1 MIDDLE
7 EDLSGI
13 GYVGHP
19 EPSRDDGGAAESGY
33 VRDHDR
39 PCQRLGCPDFLP
51 VGAIKTQ
58 KYCPEHQPKK
68 KKLLG
73 GPSGPLPPR
82 VTINVPK
89 TGASKAD
96 SDAAKVEAGA
106 LSMFSLAA
114 TGLALVDPVCA
125 KAIYDAVPAIAR
137 QLGELSKFQPVLK
150 KIFTP
155 GEGTDESLAWV
166 GLFLVTSPVIVAI
179 LAHHNLLKPET
190 VERLSAIFTTIPATH
205 AGA

>member
-1 MIDDLE
+1 MTDDLE

-13 GYVGHP
+13 GDVGYP
-19 EPSRDDGGAAESGY
+19 EPSHEDGGAAESGY

-39 PCQRLGCPDFLP
+39 PCQRLGCSDFLP
-51 VGAIKTQ
+51 AGAIKTQ

-68 KKLLG
+68 KNLG
-73 GPSGPLPPR
+73 GPAGPLPPR

-89 TGASKAD
+89 TGASKTD

-125 KAIYDAVPAIAR
+125 KAVLDAVPAIAR

-155 GEGTDESLAWV
+155 GEGTGEALAWV

-179 LAHHNLLKPET
+179 LAHHNFLKPET
-190 VERLSAIFTTIPATH
+190 VERLSAIFTAIPAAD

>member
-1 MIDDLE
+1 MTILDDQLLDDSNDLHEDTE
-7 EDLSGI
+7 ET
-13 GYVGHP
+13 VGP
-19 EPSRDDGGAAESGY
+19 EESTTPRG
-33 VRDHDR
+33 DPDR
-39 PCQRLGCPDFLP
+39 PCQRLGCPNHLP
-51 VGAIKTQ
+51 VGAISTQ
-58 KYCPEHQPKK
+58 RYCPEHQPKK
-68 KKLLG
+68 KKKNLG
-73 GPSGPLPPR
+73 GPAGPLPPR
-82 VTINVPK
+82 VTINVPR
-89 TGASKAD
+89 TGASKTD

-125 KAIYDAVPAIAR
+125 KAVLDAVPAIAR

-155 GEGTDESLAWV
+155 GEGTGEALAWV

-190 VERLSAIFTTIPATH
+190 VERLSAIFTAIPAAD

>member
-1 MIDDLE
+1 VTVLDDQLLDDSNDLHEDTE
-7 EDLSGI
+7 ET
-13 GYVGHP
+13 VGP
-19 EPSRDDGGAAESGY
+19 EESTTPRG
-33 VRDHDR
+33 DPDR
-39 PCQRLGCPDFLP
+39 PCQRPGCPNHLP
-51 VGAIKTQ
+51 VGAISTQ
-58 KYCPEHQPKK
+58 RYCPEHQPKK
-68 KKLLG
+68 KKNLG
-73 GPSGPLPPR
+73 GPAGPLPPR

-89 TGASKAD
+89 TGASKTD

-125 KAIYDAVPAIAR
+125 KAVLDAVPAIAR

-155 GEGTDESLAWV
+155 GEGTGEA
-166 GLFLVTSPVIVAI
+166 

-190 VERLSAIFTTIPATH
+190 VERLSAIFTAIPAAD